1 MEKYLVAL
9 NRIEKL
15 TPLRFRKLL
24 SYFAD
29 DIERFWNSTAS
40 EWREAGI
47 ESNAVEEIW
56 RIKSAINPEVEFEK
70 LKNFGGGVIGIT
82 DPKYPRLLREIYDAP
97 PVLLFRGEFPVAADD
112 FAVAVVGT
120 RVATQYGKQAT
131 AEIARGLAQA
141 GIPIV
146 SGLAA
151 GLDSVAHQAAVEM
164 GRRSI
169 AVFGCG
175 LDTIYP
181 PTNRKLAEEIIVKGG
196 CWISEYPLGM
206 QPTAYTFPQRNRI
219 IAGLSRGV
227 LVAEGREKSGSLIT
241 ASLANEFGRE
251 VFAIPGSIFSEVSAG
266 PNRLIQQGAKPIL
279 SATDILE
286 ALNYGDLTQK
296 VEMREVI
303 ADSPEEAK
311 ILSILTKNPLLA
323 DEVSRQSGFTASEAS
338 AILSLLEM
346 KGLAKNLGGM
356 QWVRS

>member
-1 MEKYLVAL
+1 
-9 NRIEKL
+9 
-15 TPLRFRKLL
+15 
-24 SYFAD
+24 
-29 DIERFWNSTAS
+29 
-40 EWREAGI
+40 
-47 ESNAVEEIW
+47 
-56 RIKSAINPEVEFEK
+56 
-70 LKNFGGGVIGIT
+70 
-82 DPKYPRLLREIYDAP
+82 
-97 PVLLFRGEFPVAADD
+97 
-112 FAVAVVGT
+112 AVAVVGT
-120 RVATQYGKQAT
+120 RVATPYGKQAT
-131 AEIARGLAQA
+131 AEIARGLSQA

-181 PTNRKLAEEIIVKGG
+181 PTNRKLAEEIIAKGG
-196 CWISEYPLGM
+196 CWLSEYPLGT

-241 ASLANEFGRE
+241 AQLANEFGRE

-266 PNRLIQQGAKPIL
+266 PNRLIQAGAKPIL
-279 SATDILE
+279 SAADILE
-286 ALNYGDLTQK
+286 ALNYGDLGQK

>member
-24 SYFAD
+24 SYFAE
-29 DIERFWNSTAS
+29 DIERVWNSTAS

-47 ESNAVEEIW
+47 EASAVEEIW
-56 RIKSAINPEVEFEK
+56 EIKNAINPEAELKK
-70 LKNFGGGVIGIT
+70 LQDFGGGVISIT
-82 DPKYPRLLREIYDAP
+82 DARYPRLLKEIYDAP

-112 FAVAVVGT
+112 FAIAVVGT

-131 AEIARGLAQA
+131 AEITRGLAQV

-151 GLDSVAHQAAVEM
+151 GLDSVAHQAAVDA
-164 GRRSI
+164 GSRTI

-181 PTNRKLAEEIIVKGG
+181 PTNRRLAEAILAKGG
-196 CWISEYPLGM
+196 CWLSEYPLGM

-266 PNRLIQQGAKPIL
+266 PNRLIQDGAKPIL
-279 SATDILE
+279 SAADILE
-286 ALNYGDLTQK
+286 ALHYGDLTQQ

-303 ADSPEEAK
+303 ADSPQEAQ
-311 ILSILTKNPLLA
+311 ILSILTKNPTLA
-323 DEVSRQSGFTASEAS
+323 DEVSRVSGFTANETAS
-338 AILSLLEM
+338 ILSLLEM
-346 KGLAKNLGGM
+346 KGLAQNLGGM
-356 QWVRS
+356 QWVRN